1 MNRKS
6 ARWAELTGLSVPSGT
21 SLPSVIILICNQSP
35 PILLDSIRRCAFMCL
50 PVTKLIEIGKWFTN
64 YHEELT
70 QHKARA
76 CISKKLSLSL
86 ARKSLLVTNLG
97 RVYHLL
103 YKTSGTCTVFL
114 NWRPLKKALNDK
126 SL

>member
-1 MNRKS
+1 
-6 ARWAELTGLSVPSGT
+6 
-21 SLPSVIILICNQSP
+21 
-35 PILLDSIRRCAFMCL
+35 MCL
-50 PVTKLIEIGKWFTN
+50 PMTKLIEIGKRFPN

-70 QHKARA
+70 QHKAWAR
-76 CISKKLSLSL
+76 ISKKLSLSL

-97 RVYHLL
+97 RVCHLL

-114 NWRPLKKALNDK
+114 NWRPLKKALNGK